1 MIAAALLRLARRAVP
16 EPRRTVTRLAA
27 WPLVLFLLLVAAGL
41 VTVEQAH
48 LLRFASPWAF
58 AWLAVTPWIWWLH
71 AAGWGGLHGARA
83 LLALFI
89 RLLLIATLAL
99 ALAEPRA
106 VRTSDD
112 LCLVYC
118 LDASDSI
125 GDGAGGQAR
134 QWMLETVGGK
144 PKLDQAGLV
153 IFGRDAAVELPPSQS
168 FPFQTFTTRVA
179 HDGTDIEKALMLSAA
194 VLPEDRPGRIVLIT
208 DGVAT
213 QGNVERALDELVR
226 RNIVVDVL
234 PIQYDHTQE
243 VWVEKLNL
251 PRQVR
256 PGETYE
262 AGMVLGSLQ
271 DGHGDLVLRE
281 NGKEIARQNVQYR
294 SGKTRFTLPLYLR
307 GPGYYEYVA
316 TIEPAPGYDSLSEN
330 NSAMGYLYL
339 QGEGRILVL
348 TDPDGDPADSK
359 ALVQALL
366 RTNRLI
372 EVKTAYDCPNDE
384 LALLPYDSVI
394 LVNAPAD
401 AFNAAQQQALHDGV
415 YNLGV
420 GLLMIGGKNAF
431 GPGGWNRT
439 PVEEA
444 LPVSMDITQRKV
456 MPKGA
461 LAIILH
467 TCEFGDGNTW
477 AKRITKQAIKVL
489 GSRDEIGAI
498 DFDSGGKDQW
508 IFPLTPAGQYDKLE
522 PLIESASPADM
533 PSFVSTM
540 QMAYNGLIASDAAT
554 KHLIIISDGDPSPPP
569 PTLLSAYIQAKISVS
584 VVSIFPHGNQ
594 EVAAYRAIAEATGG
608 RSYFPQ
614 DSSRLPAIFIKE
626 AKTLK
631 RSQIQNVTFVPKSAF
646 PSPILKGI
654 TEIPPLHGYV
664 LTTIKSRAQTILTG
678 PPTDEDNPLL
688 ASWRF
693 GVGSA
698 AAFTSDLAP
707 NWAVDWVQWDRYQ
720 AIIEQLLKAIGRGE
734 SHSDLSLVAEAEGER
749 GVITVEDH
757 HADPGFL
764 TVQATILKPS
774 GSSSTIDLR
783 QIGPGRYQGAFP
795 LEGKGRYQIMAAG
808 SSLAGQAGS
817 QRLER
822 VVGGFIVAYSAE
834 YLRFRAD
841 PMVLA
846 HIAER
851 TGGRE
856 LSGRENGKD
865 LFGVAHQPRSSS
877 KPVFD
882 VILVI
887 LACLLPLDVAIRRVQ
902 FDPAALLARLRRK
915 QAPAS
920 SPTMGA
926 LLSAKQRTAVP
937 RAPQAAPPGAPLP
950 PAKADAPNR
959 PPAGGAKEQA
969 KPPAAP
975 PAAGGSMASRLL
987 EAKRKRQSN
996 DDPKP

>member
-1 MIAAALLRLARRAVP
+1 MDHAGLRHRTAGGGGAGLRDGRIAVADTHYHRVVLFAADGTVSALFGSEGMGPGQFLFPVGVATDPGGNLYVSEYGGNDRVQKFSPALRPLAVFGGFGIQAGRFQRPQGLAWHEGKVFVADAMNNRIQVFHDDGTFIGVVGGEHPPELDLPYNLALAADGSITAVEYSGNRITRLDGAGAIIGRYGRAGAGEGQFSTPWGMTVDGHGRVWVADTGNRRLVELHPMIGAAVIRLARRLVP
-16 EPRRTVTRLAA
+16 APRRPVTRLEA
-27 WPLVLFLLLVAAGL
+27 WPLALFLLLAAAAL
-41 VTVEQAH
+41 VTVEQAR

-83 LLALFI
+83 ILALFI
-89 RLLLIATLAL
+89 RLLLVATLAL

-134 QWMLETVGGK
+134 QWMLETVGAK
-144 PKLDQAGLV
+144 PKQDQAGLV

-168 FPFQTFTTRVA
+168 FPFQAFTTRVA
-179 HDGTDIEKALMLSAA
+179 HDGTDIEKALMLAAA
-194 VLPEDRPGRIVLIT
+194 VLPEDRPGRIVLIS

-213 QGNVERALDELVR
+213 QGNVERALDEMVR
-226 RNIVVDVL
+226 RNIAVDVL

-243 VWVEKLNL
+243 VWVEKLDL

-262 AGMVLGSLQ
+262 AGVVLGSLQ

-281 NGKEIARQNVQYR
+281 NGREIARQGVQYR
-294 SGKTRFTLPLYLR
+294 AGKTRFTLPLYLR

-348 TDPDGDPADSK
+348 TDPDGDPADST
-359 ALVQALL
+359 ALVQALR

-372 EVKTAYDCPNDE
+372 EVKSAYDCPTDE

-401 AFNAAQQQALHDGV
+401 AFNAPQQQALHDGV

-420 GLLMIGGKNAF
+420 GLLMIGGKNGF

-489 GSRDEIGAI
+489 GARDEIGAI
-498 DFDSGGKDQW
+498 DFDAGGKDQW
-508 IFPLTPAGQYDKLE
+508 IFPLTPAGQYDQLE
-522 PLIESASPADM
+522 PLIERASPSDM

-540 QMAYNGLIASDAAT
+540 TMAYKGLIASDAAT

-569 PTLLSAYIQAKISVS
+569 PTLLSDYIQAKISVS

-594 EVAAYRAIAEATGG
+594 EVAAFRAIAEATGG
-608 RSYFPQ
+608 RAYFPQ
-614 DSSRLPAIFIKE
+614 DASRLPAIFIKE

-631 RSQIQNVTFVPKSAF
+631 RSQIQNVTFTPKSAF

-654 TEIPPLHGYV
+654 TAVPPLHGYV
-664 LTTIKSRAQTILTG
+664 LTTIKARAQTILTG

-688 ASWRF
+688 ATWRF
-693 GVGSA
+693 GSSRGRLHLRPGAELGGRVGAVGPLPGPHRA
-698 AAFTSDLAP
+698 AA
-707 NWAVDWVQWDRYQ
+707 QGDR
-720 AIIEQLLKAIGRGE
+720 ARG
-734 SHSDLSLVAEAEGER
+734 
-749 GVITVEDH
+749 
-757 HADPGFL
+757 
-764 TVQATILKPS
+764 
-774 GSSSTIDLR
+774 
-783 QIGPGRYQGAFP
+783 GA
-795 LEGKGRYQIMAAG
+795 
-808 SSLAGQAGS
+808 
-817 QRLER
+817 QRPE
-822 VVGGFIVAYSAE
+822 
-834 YLRFRAD
+834 
-841 PMVLA
+841 P
-846 HIAER
+846 
-851 TGGRE
+851 GGR
-856 LSGRENGKD
+856 
-865 LFGVAHQPRSSS
+865 
-877 KPVFD
+877 
-882 VILVI
+882 
-887 LACLLPLDVAIRRVQ
+887 
-902 FDPAALLARLRRK
+902 
-915 QAPAS
+915 
-920 SPTMGA
+920 
-926 LLSAKQRTAVP
+926 
-937 RAPQAAPPGAPLP
+937 
-950 PAKADAPNR
+950 
-959 PPAGGAKEQA
+959 
-969 KPPAAP
+969 
-975 PAAGGSMASRLL
+975 SRG
-987 EAKRKRQSN
+987 
-996 DDPKP
+996 

>member
-1 MIAAALLRLARRAVP
+1 MTVDGHGRVWVADTGNRRLVELSSMIPAAVLRLVHRLVP
-16 EPRRTVTRLAA
+16 PPRRPLARLAA
-27 WPLVLFLLLVAAGL
+27 WPLVLFLLLVAGGL
-41 VTVEQAH
+41 VAVEKAQ

-89 RLLLIATLAL
+89 RLLLVGTLAL

-134 QWMLETVGGK
+134 QWMLETVGAK
-144 PKLDQAGLV
+144 PKQDQAGLV

-168 FPFQTFTTRVA
+168 FPFQTFTTRIA

-194 VLPEDRPGRIVLIT
+194 VLPEDRPGRIVLIS

-226 RNIVVDVL
+226 RNISVDVL

-243 VWVEKLNL
+243 VWVEKLDL

-262 AGMVLGSLQ
+262 AGVVLGSLQ

-281 NGKEIARQNVQYR
+281 NAKEIARQGVQYR

-348 TDPDGDPADSK
+348 TDPDGDPADSR
-359 ALVQALL
+359 ALVQALQK
-366 RTNRLI
+366 TNRLI
-372 EVKTAYDCPNDE
+372 EVKSAYDCPNDE

-401 AFNAAQQQALHDGV
+401 AFNAPQQQALHDGV

-439 PVEEA
+439 PVEDA
-444 LPVSMDITQRKV
+444 LPVSMDISQRKV

-489 GSRDEIGAI
+489 GARDEIGAI
-498 DFDSGGKDQW
+498 DYDSGGRDQW
-508 IFPLTPAGQYDKLE
+508 IFPLTPAGQYDQLE

-540 QMAYNGLIASDAAT
+540 QMAYNGLIKSDAAT

-569 PTLLSAYIQAKISVS
+569 PTLLGAYLQAKISVS

-594 EVAAYRAIAEATGG
+594 EVAAFRAIAEATGG
-608 RSYFPQ
+608 RAYFPQ

-631 RSQIQNVTFVPKSAF
+631 RSQIQNVTFTPKSAF
-646 PSPILKGI
+646 PSAILKGI
-654 TEIPPLHGYV
+654 TEVPPLHGYV

-720 AIIEQLLKAIGRGE
+720 AFIEQLLKAIGRGE
-734 SHSDLSLVAEAEGER
+734 AHSDLSLVAEAEGER

-774 GSSSTIDLR
+774 GGSSTIDLR

-795 LEGKGRYQIMAAG
+795 LEGKGRYQVMAAG
-808 SSLAGQAGS
+808 SSLADQAGS

-841 PMVLA
+841 PMILA

-865 LFGVAHQPRSSS
+865 LFGIAHQPRSGSKLHFSMSS
-877 KPVFD
+877 W
-882 VILVI
+882 
-887 LACLLPLDVAIRRVQ
+887 
-902 FDPAALLARLRRK
+902 
-915 QAPAS
+915 
-920 SPTMGA
+920 
-926 LLSAKQRTAVP
+926 
-937 RAPQAAPPGAPLP
+937 
-950 PAKADAPNR
+950 
-959 PPAGGAKEQA
+959 
-969 KPPAAP
+969 
-975 PAAGGSMASRLL
+975 
-987 EAKRKRQSN
+987 
-996 DDPKP
+996 